1 MSPSQPSDGSNGS
14 GCETRWCSST
24 TLGGQVRRWFPGG
37 GEEVT
42 KSMGV
47 KDEGS
52 DSENIVRRGKVS
64 VFSLKMEEK
73 RMVRLGL
80 ILGV

>member
-1 MSPSQPSDGSNGS
+1 M
-14 GCETRWCSST
+14 
-24 TLGGQVRRWFPGG
+24 
-37 GEEVT
+37 T